1 MSKRAATYSRFS
13 TELQNAKSIEDQN
26 AVTARYCQQNGYE
39 VVRQYSDAAQSG
51 ASIMGRQGL
60 LDLLADA
67 KDGLF
72 DVIVVEEI
80 DRISRDMEDMAG
92 IYKRMQFLG
101 IEIIGIHEGTA
112 STVTVGLRSIVSQL
126 FREDNARK
134 VRRGMEGL
142 VKSGLSAGG
151 QAYGF
156 RADPMNKGKLIQ
168 VPEEIEIVQ
177 RIFREFVEG
186 KSPRHIATDLQAENI
201 PPPRGAAWA
210 PSAIYGWA
218 ARGTGILRNQ
228 LYVGKIVW
236 NKNKMVKDP
245 DTGNRVSRA
254 NPPDE
259 WRYHDAPE
267 YRVID
272 QELFDRVQDIIKP
285 KNRSHQEIRSMKRP
299 QRLLSGLLKCG
310 YCGGGMTV
318 KGADKSGRTRIE
330 CSRHRDSRSCPNPY
344 TYYLDRVEECVL
356 DGLRKELSNP
366 DVLVEFVHHYNEA
379 RKELAAHMMKGRAT
393 LVAKIDDGEK
403 RLERITKLLID
414 GIGDS
419 ADLGQQHKK
428 IAQGVRLWKQE
439 LALEPEPMNVVALHP
454 AAISAYKDAL
464 MKLRDVVHDDHRTVA
479 TFSSVLRELVK
490 EINVTRG
497 DAKGEIDVQV
507 IGKLRALLSDT
518 APRIRVGG
526 TMVAGEGL
534 EPPTRGL

>member
-1 MSKRAATYSRFS
+1 MKRAATYSRFS

-67 KDGLF
+67 KDHLF
-72 DVIVVEEI
+72 DVIVVEEL

-92 IYKRMQFLG
+92 IYKRMKYLG
-101 IEIIGIHEGTA
+101 IEIISIHEGAA

-156 RADPMNKGKLIQ
+156 KADPANKGKLIP

-177 RIFREFVEG
+177 RIFREFAEG
-186 KSPRHIATDLQAENI
+186 KSPRHIATDLQAEGI
-201 PPPRGAAWA
+201 TPPRAATWA

-218 ARGTGILRNQ
+218 ERGTGILRNQ

-245 DTGNRVSRA
+245 DTGKRVSRA

-272 QELFDRVQDIIKP
+272 QELFDRVQAIIKP
-285 KNRSHQEIRSMKRP
+285 KNRSPQEIRSMKRP

-310 YCGGGMTV
+310 YCGGGMSA

-330 CSRHRDSRSCPNPY
+330 CSRHRDSRSCPNPQ

-366 DVLVEFVHHYNEA
+366 EVLVEFVHHYNEA
-379 RKELAAHMMKGRAT
+379 RKEFAAQMMKRRAT

-419 ADLGQQHKK
+419 TDLGQQHKQ
-428 IAQGVRLWKQE
+428 IAQDVRLWKQE
-439 LALEPEPMNVVALHP
+439 LALEPEPVNVVTLHP
-454 AAISAYKDAL
+454 AAISGYKEAL
-464 MKLRDVVHDDHRTVA
+464 MKLRDVVNDDQRTVA
-479 TFSSVLRELVK
+479 TFSSVIRELVK
-490 EINVTRG
+490 EIRVTRG
-497 DAKGEIDVQV
+497 DAKGEIDIQV